1 MDVSFRIPRS
11 LRDSESAFLFAQPQ
25 SKLPACVVALS
36 PLLVHNLRALSAFHS
51 SPVLSSRNDRLSL
64 SLWFILA
71 LLFLSLFISYID
83 RGALSIAAP
92 TIAHEFSIPPA
103 QLGVL
108 LSAFFWTYTPSLI
121 LSGWLADRF
130 PAAKILAIGFALWSA
145 STFFT
150 GLSRGFALLL
160 LCRLF
165 LGVGESAAYPCFAN
179 ILVSHFSER
188 HRGFANAFI
197 NTGVCAGPA
206 FGLLL
211 GGLLMQQ
218 YGWRNYFLA
227 LGAVGFLWLPF
238 WLWRTP
244 RSQQTEAAASESSVV
259 EMQTGSAPGTI
270 EILATRSA
278 WGSFLGH
285 FGGNYFLYFLL
296 TWLPYYLVN
305 VRQFSLVAMGK
316 IGALAY
322 AFMAA
327 VGLLTGYASDRLI
340 ESGRSVTIVRKSMI
354 AFGQA
359 FGGLAIA
366 ACAVAG
372 TRAPIFLLLIAA
384 GAYGFNISNVWVIPQ
399 ILAGPRASGRWTGLQ
414 NFVGN
419 LAGISAPVL
428 TGFLVQRTG
437 SFLYAFL
444 LAGLMSI
451 LAAASWLFLLGPL
464 ERVSF
469 SRTPMPS

>member
-1 MDVSFRIPRS
+1 M
-11 LRDSESAFLFAQPQ
+11 
-25 SKLPACVVALS
+25 
-36 PLLVHNLRALSAFHS
+36 HNLRALSAFD
-51 SPVLSSRNDRLSL
+51 SSRNDSTREGRLSS
-64 SLWFILA
+64 SLWSILA
-71 LLFLSLFISYID
+71 LLFLCLFISYID

-92 TIAHEFSIPPA
+92 TLEHEFSIPPS
-103 QLGVL
+103 QLGIL
-108 LSAFFWTYTPSLI
+108 LSAFFWTYTFALI
-121 LSGWLADRF
+121 LAGWLADRF
-130 PAAKILAIGFALWSA
+130 AAGKILAIGFAIWSA

-150 GLSRGFALLL
+150 GLSRGFILLL
-160 LCRLF
+160 VCRLF
-165 LGVGESAAYPCFAN
+165 LGIGESAAYPCFAN
-179 ILVSHFSER
+179 ILIRHFPER

-211 GGLLMQQ
+211 GGVLMQN

-227 LGAVGFLWLPF
+227 LGAAGFLWLPF
-238 WLWRTP
+238 WLLRMP
-244 RSQQTEAAASESSVV
+244 RSPENEALQNEVSASPESQTEF
-259 EMQTGSAPGTI
+259 APRTLD
-270 EILATRSA
+270 ILAMRSA
-278 WGSFLGH
+278 WGTFLGH

-296 TWLPYYLVN
+296 TWLPYYLVHE
-305 VRQFSLVAMGK
+305 RQFSLATMGK

-340 ESGRSVTIVRKSMI
+340 EAGHSVTIVRKSMI
-354 AFGQA
+354 AAGQA
-359 FGGLAIA
+359 VGGIAIA
-366 ACAVAG
+366 ACALAG
-372 TRAPIFLLLIAA
+372 TSVSIFLLLLAA

-414 NFVGN
+414 NFIGN

-428 TGFLVQRTG
+428 TGFLVQHSG

-444 LAGLMSI
+444 LAGLMS
-451 LAAASWLFLLGPL
+451 LLGAASWLFLLGPI

-469 SRTPMPS
+469 RTVR

>member
-1 MDVSFRIPRS
+1 MSFRIPRS
-11 LRDSESAFLFAQPQ
+11 SRNSESAFPFPQPQ
-25 SKLPACVVALS
+25 SKLPTCFVALS
-36 PLLVHNLRALSAFHS
+36 LLLLHNPLALS
-51 SPVLSSRNDRLSL
+51 SPSAKLSPA
-64 SLWFILA
+64 LWTILI

-92 TIAHEFSIPPA
+92 TIAREFSIPPA
-103 QLGVL
+103 QLGIL

-121 LSGWLADRF
+121 LAGWLADRF
-130 PAAKILAIGFALWSA
+130 PAAKILAIGFALWSV

-150 GLSRGFALLL
+150 GLSRGFALLFV
-160 LCRLF
+160 CRLF

-179 ILVSHFSER
+179 ILVRHFPER

-227 LGAVGFLWLPF
+227 LGAAGLLWIPF
-238 WLWRTP
+238 WLWRKP
-244 RSQQTEAAASESSVV
+244 HSQQSEAAASESSAL
-259 EMQTGSAPGTI
+259 EMHSGSAPGTL

-278 WGSFLGH
+278 WGTFLGH

-322 AFMAA
+322 AFMA
-327 VGLLTGYASDRLI
+327 VIGLLTGYASDRLI

-359 FGGLAIA
+359 VGGLAIA

-372 TRAPIFLLLIAA
+372 TRTSIFLLLIAA

-414 NFVGN
+414 NFIGN
-419 LAGISAPVL
+419 LAGISAPVF

-437 SFLYAFL
+437 TFHYAFL
-444 LAGLMSI
+444 LAGFMSI
-451 LAAASWLFLLGPL
+451 LGAASWLFLLGPI
-464 ERVSF
+464 ERFSF
-469 SRTPMPS
+469 SRAR